1 MSSMTIGTAR
11 SVARARTI
19 TAGFLVVLG
28 LLYVVVLAIYNP
40 GGSVSSTTE
49 PTADA
54 DVMLEIDV
62 LTVDPSAY
70 VSTVRMRVVDMNE
83 VLVDENFR
91 TRDELRV
98 GVWSADGPEE
108 ITFPAGSAVGRIE
121 ATVGMSGDFDGYP
134 FDSYVSSFNVDVLRV
149 GADGSSEPL
158 TVSAAVT
165 EGSSG
170 WRVEAMSRAES
181 AGFAHVELDIARA
194 FSSQFFALLTVA
206 MGLLSATF
214 SLAVGIAVLSGR
226 HFVDSSIVGWGAGL
240 IFSLLALRYYM
251 PGDPPV
257 GVSLDLYAYIWITL
271 MAFVGASMTV
281 LMWLRRPRPEE

>member
-1 MSSMTIGTAR
+1 M
-11 SVARARTI
+11 ARARTI
-19 TAGFLVVLG
+19 TAGFLVIVG
-28 LLYVVVLAIYNP
+28 LLYVLVLAIYNP
-40 GGSVSSTTE
+40 GGSVTSSTERATE
-49 PTADA
+49 P
-54 DVMLEIDV
+54 DVTIEIDV
-62 LTVDPSAY
+62 LTVDPAIY
-70 VSTVRMRVVDMNE
+70 ASTIRMRVVDIDE
-83 VLVDENFR
+83 ALVDENFR

-121 ATVGMSGDFDGYP
+121 ATVGMNGDFDGYP
-134 FDSYVSSFNVDVLRV
+134 FDSYESTFKVDVLRV
-149 GADGSSEPL
+149 AVGAEPKPL
-158 TVSAAVT
+158 TVSASVT
-165 EGSSG
+165 EGTSG
-170 WRVEAMSRAES
+170 WRVNALSRTEP

-194 FSSQFFALLTVA
+194 FSSQFFALLTVG
-206 MGLLSATF
+206 MGLLIATF

-271 MAFVGASMTV
+271 TAFVGASMTV
-281 LMWLRRPRPEE
+281 LMWLKRPRPEE